1 MKKVYKY
8 TEYNT
13 NEEFLG
19 GIINFFKGIFKKMA
33 AQIQKLNDD
42 PNTIKDFILKNLL
55 DPNPNSQTSLF
66 KKELD
71 NFAED
76 SKSKP
81 VDDAA
86 CFKLIDSILNKDTG
100 VLGKQGIG
108 TLLADKALQG
118 DNQKTKRI
126 TIEYIIN
133 TARDQVSKK
142 IGYDPS
148 KAKDTKYI
156 TGLNIFKAQTG
167 AVTGATTGNVSSAVV
182 YNYTFMQKI
191 YELEQTG
198 APQPGAP
205 QPGAPQGAEK
215 PPVAPVAAKGAEK
228 PPVAPVAGAKDD
240 TGAPAPATNEKVETV
255 KKWVTDNIINTM
267 NAYVKAIK
275 EDDIKAAVAKGG
287 ASVSEYKV
295 GDVVKYKMKG
305 FNPELNAEQQTD
317 LVNTKKID
325 KIEGDTYFF
334 TDDKGVPF
342 QKTKEDIIGK
352 AEGNDG
358 PEVVDLKTELAKIKA
373 KPELM
378 TKILAYTKW
387 IEEHPNEPYVE
398 QPTPTAK

>member
-1 MKKVYKY
+1 MAKVYKY

-55 DPNPNSQTSLF
+55 DPNSQTSLF
-66 KKELD
+66 KKELE
-71 NFAED
+71 NFTTD
-76 SKSKP
+76 SESKP

-86 CFKLIDSILNKDTG
+86 CFKLIDSILNKDSG

-148 KAKDTKYI
+148 KVKDANYI
-156 TGLNIFKAQTG
+156 KGLNIFKAQTG

-191 YELEQTG
+191 YELEETG
-198 APQPGAP
+198 QPGAP
-205 QPGAPQGAEK
+205 QPGAPQG
-215 PPVAPVAAKGAEK
+215 GAEK
-228 PPVAPVAGAKDD
+228 PQPGAGTIDAKKATDAVKKD
-240 TGAPAPATNEKVETV
+240 GAPDGTENTNAPATNEKVETV

-295 GDVVKYKMKG
+295 GDFVKYKMKG
-305 FNPELNAEQQTD
+305 FNPKLNAEQQTD

-352 AEGNDG
+352 VEGNDG
-358 PEVVDLKTELAKIKA
+358 PEVVDLKTELGKIKA
-373 KPELM
+373 KPELL